1 MIKDRWL
8 ELVKKKDP
16 IFFSSLHDHSLTDP
30 KQQDPDEEE
39 SDPPFPAQDQESGLD
54 LDLDLDLDSDYEIYE

>member
-16 IFFSSLHDHSLTDP
+16 IFFSSLHNHSLTDP
-30 KQQDPDEEE
+30 KQQDPDEED
-39 SDPPFPAQDQESGLD
+39 SDPPLPAQEQELG
-54 LDLDLDLDSDYEIYE
+54 LDLDLDSDYEIYE